1 VIWGIVFLWGCMIL
15 VSIVNYLTKTTQAVA
30 QLFMIPFTTVLP
42 LVICVS
48 MYYTPGAKQ
57 HIAKVVV
64 IVSTVATG
72 LTINL
77 ALRNMLPVEVD
88 LTNLD
93 FF

>member
-1 VIWGIVFLWGCMIL
+1 
-15 VSIVNYLTKTTQAVA
+15 
-30 QLFMIPFTTVLP
+30 VLP
-42 LVICVS
+42 LIICVS
-48 MYYTPGAKQ
+48 MYYTPGFKQ
-57 HIAKVVV
+57 HVAKV
-64 IVSTVATG
+64 IICVSTVATD

>member
-1 VIWGIVFLWGCMIL
+1 MIWLIVFLWGCMIL
-15 VSIVNYLTKTTQAVA
+15 VNIVNYLTKTTQAVA
-30 QLFMIPFTTVLP
+30 QLFMIPFTTLLP
-42 LVICVS
+42 LIICVS
-48 MYYTPGAKQ
+48 MYYIPGAKQ
-57 HIAKVVV
+57 HVAKVVV

-88 LTNLD
+88 STNLD

>member
-1 VIWGIVFLWGCMIL
+1 MIL
-15 VSIVNYLTKTTQAVA
+15 VHIVNFLTKTTQASA

-42 LVICVS
+42 LIICLS

-57 HIAKVVV
+57 NVAKVVV
-64 IVSTVATG
+64 IVSNVATG
-72 LTINL
+72 LMINL